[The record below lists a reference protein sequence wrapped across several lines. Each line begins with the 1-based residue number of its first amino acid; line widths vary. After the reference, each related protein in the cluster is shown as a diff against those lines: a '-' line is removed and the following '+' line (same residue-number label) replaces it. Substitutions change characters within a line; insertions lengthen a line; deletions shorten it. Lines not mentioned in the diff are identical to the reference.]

1 MDEINYIN
9 QYYCDKLQ
17 TSCNIIRQKYFIIH
31 EANTSIKNDVMHT

>member
-17 TSCNIIRQKYFIIH
+17 TSCNIIRQKLSPLFKYR
-31 EANTSIKNDVMHT
+31 AVIKREEL